1 MSRDTRTV
9 SEPAP
14 ETHGKQGISL
24 HDTPRSVDSI
34 EVPATEMVLDLKQ
47 IVSSHIVE
55 VDTHTLDTAVE
66 RVEKSIFP
74 RSLDQ
79 NASYEELAR
88 ELSKC
93 SPLESR
99 VLLETLS
106 EHTERPISNRA
117 TSVQPA
123 AVVSKQQEDLA
134 RWFHPDR
141 CSMNDSVQGDWTGR
155 GRLKGN
161 TLAWCKAQLS
171 GPVVRLDQRVHRP
184 KVPTAIPD
192 MGLWFNP
199 QAGDSDP
206 NVDLQCRWALA
217 DRFTVMA
224 SDDQGR
230 KQGLLRQCD
239 SRLGNNNSRDFI

>member
-1 MSRDTRTV
+1 
-9 SEPAP
+9 
-14 ETHGKQGISL
+14 
-24 HDTPRSVDSI
+24 
-34 EVPATEMVLDLKQ
+34 MVLDLKQ

-123 AVVSKQQEDLA
+123 AVVSKQQEVLA
-134 RWFHPDR
+134 RWFHPDPPT
-141 CSMNDSVQGDWTGR
+141 SMNDSVQGDWTGR

-161 TLAWCKAQLS
+161 TLARCKAQLS
-171 GPVVRLDQRVHRP
+171 DRVVRLVLSEALLENQGRDQR
-184 KVPTAIPD
+184 
-192 MGLWFNP
+192 
-199 QAGDSDP
+199 
-206 NVDLQCRWALA
+206 A
-217 DRFTVMA
+217 D
-224 SDDQGR
+224 D
-230 KQGLLRQCD
+230 
-239 SRLGNNNSRDFI
+239 